1 MGYKEVLRLFVLFLL
16 MEILLKKILGFSILL
31 EKRLYI
37 NIFVYLYRFFL
48 EIIYSYKLYLFWMVY
63 IFILIKVVI
72 LNFKDNFL
80 VFIKGDNLLNLWLLF
95 LF

>member
-1 MGYKEVLRLFVLFLL
+1 MGYEEVLRLFVLFLL

>member
-1 MGYKEVLRLFVLFLL
+1 